1 MKTRTDEELKNFA
14 KLVNV
19 YSLNYA
25 MGKKYG
31 DHTLM
36 DASIKDLMD
45 ISLKMFTE
53 LNNLLNSEGYYVE
66 KIGTDHSD
74 NFDVTYSTY
83 DVKESDL

>member
-1 MKTRTDEELKNFA
+1 
-14 KLVNV
+14 
-19 YSLNYA
+19 
-25 MGKKYG
+25 
-31 DHTLM
+31 M

-66 KIGTDHSD
+66 KVGTDHSD

-83 DVKESDL
+83 DVKESEL

>member
-31 DHTLM
+31 DPTLM
-36 DASIKDLMD
+36 DV
-45 ISLKMFTE
+45 SLERFTA
-53 LNNLLNSEGYYVE
+53 LSNLLNSEGYYVE
-66 KIGTDHSD
+66 RVGTDHSD

-83 DVKESDL
+83 EVKKSDL

>member
-1 MKTRTDEELKNFA
+1 MKTRTDKELKQFEEMI
-14 KLVNV
+14 NV

-45 ISLKMFTE
+45 ISLKMFAE

-66 KIGTDHSD
+66 KVGTDHSD

-83 DVKESDL
+83 EVRKSDL